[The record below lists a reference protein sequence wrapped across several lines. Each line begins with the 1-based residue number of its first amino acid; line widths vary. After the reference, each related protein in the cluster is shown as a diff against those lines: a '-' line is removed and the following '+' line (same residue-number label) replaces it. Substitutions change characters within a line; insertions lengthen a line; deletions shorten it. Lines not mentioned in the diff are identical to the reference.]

1 MAGTRNTGPRTRAGK
16 RRSSFNAI
24 RHGLAAAHRRQHAPA
39 AAVERLAQAICGDQ
53 QDGLYSAAR
62 AIAEN
67 EFVLS
72 AIRQQKIVVI
82 ERLKE
87 ATAIALR
94 KGDNSLTL
102 AKARFLQAWLDHREI
117 QKLVRQ
123 VMNKYEL
130 KGRLEVLTGD
140 LVPIQIKVLLEEE
153 EPTEEEEER
162 ALDRARKEVKR
173 QQRTEYEAL
182 EEAIPDLIRL
192 ERYERRAWS
201 RQKRAI
207 QEFVLMKFAR
217 AMAGLVMA

>member
-1 MAGTRNTGPRTRAGK
+1 LAQI
-16 RRSSFNAI
+16 RSSFNAL
-24 RHGLAAAHRRQHAPA
+24 RHGPAAAHRRQHAPA

-117 QKLVRQ
+117 QKLVPQ
-123 VMNKYEL
+123 VMNKYVAADAT
-130 KGRLEVLTGD
+130 GRRGG
-140 LVPIQIKVLLEEE
+140 LLSLI
-153 EPTEEEEER
+153 PGPR
-162 ALDRARKEVKR
+162 LIALRRTIDDCLSLAVMDFRCVYVCCHAASCQCDSLALWLGEHSYHARNRK
-173 QQRTEYEAL
+173 
-182 EEAIPDLIRL
+182 
-192 ERYERRAWS
+192 
-201 RQKRAI
+201 
-207 QEFVLMKFAR
+207 
-217 AMAGLVMA
+217 

>member
-1 MAGTRNTGPRTRAGK
+1 M
-16 RRSSFNAI
+16 
-24 RHGLAAAHRRQHAPA
+24 
-39 AAVERLAQAICGDQ
+39 
-53 QDGLYSAAR
+53 
-62 AIAEN
+62 
-67 EFVLS
+67 
-72 AIRQQKIVVI
+72 
-82 ERLKE
+82 
-87 ATAIALR
+87 
-94 KGDNSLTL
+94 TL

-117 QKLVRQ
+117 QKLVPQ

-162 ALDRARKEVKR
+162 ALDRAGKEVKR

-201 RQKRAI
+201 RQKQAI

>member
-1 MAGTRNTGPRTRAGK
+1 
-16 RRSSFNAI
+16 
-24 RHGLAAAHRRQHAPA
+24 
-39 AAVERLAQAICGDQ
+39 
-53 QDGLYSAAR
+53 
-62 AIAEN
+62 
-67 EFVLS
+67 
-72 AIRQQKIVVI
+72 
-82 ERLKE
+82 
-87 ATAIALR
+87 
-94 KGDNSLTL
+94 
-102 AKARFLQAWLDHREI
+102 
-117 QKLVRQ
+117 
-123 VMNKYEL
+123 L

-207 QEFVLMKFAR
+207 QEFVQQHRVAIAGNGAGPIYVAQAKFNVLDTGQKTRTAR
-217 AMAGLVMA
+217 TLGRRYISHAKRHARWLQSHPGF